1 MAKTC
6 SKMQLEHAKYVRK
19 RQSIHVKDAILFIA
33 VELAK

>member
-6 SKMQLEHAKYVRK
+6 FKMQLEHAKYVQK

>member
-6 SKMQLEHAKYVRK
+6 SKMQLEHAEYVRK
-19 RQSIHVKDAILFIA
+19 RQSIHVKGAILSIV